1 MEMEKLRTVLMIWR
15 ERRRVEKLAL
25 EGKKIQKKAAIFD
38 SFMKVLVIIIV
49 GHGLLGVTAS
59 YVLAFCGY
67 ENALETL
74 SETLIH
80 EVMGPV
86 VTYGF
91 TKMVENVSKY
101 NDWLEKYMSRKYGG
115 NNKEPEESAE
125 TEEEL

>member
-1 MEMEKLRTVLMIWR
+1 MEMEKLRTVLRIWR
-15 ERRRVEKLAL
+15 ERRRVMELTLK
-25 EGKKIQKKAAIFD
+25 EKKIKKRASFFD
-38 SFMKVLVIIIV
+38 SFMKVLVIVIV
-49 GHGLLGVTAS
+49 SHGLLGVTAS

-101 NDWLEKYMSRKYGG
+101 NDWIEKYMSRKYCADE
-115 NNKEPEESAE
+115 EPRE
-125 TEEEL
+125 TEETES

>member
-1 MEMEKLRTVLMIWR
+1 MEKLRTVFKIWR
-15 ERRRVEKLAL
+15 ERRRVEELAL
-25 EGKKIQKKAAIFD
+25 EGKKIQKKAALFD

-67 ENALETL
+67 ENALEAL

-101 NDWLEKYMSRKYGG
+101 NDWLEKYMSRKYGADE
-115 NNKEPEESAE
+115 EPRE
-125 TEEEL
+125 TEETEV

>member
-1 MEMEKLRTVLMIWR
+1 METEKLRTVLRIWR
-15 ERRRVEKLAL
+15 ERRRVEELAL
-25 EGKKIQKKAAIFD
+25 ESKKIQKKTALFD
-38 SFMKVLVIIIV
+38 SFMKVLVIVIV

-101 NDWLEKYMSRKYGG
+101 NDWLEKYISRKYGA
-115 NNKEPEESAE
+115 NEAPK
-125 TEEEL
+125 EEEENNYE

>member
-1 MEMEKLRTVLMIWR
+1 METEKLRTVLRIWR
-15 ERRRVEKLAL
+15 ERRRVEELAL
-25 EGKKIQKKAAIFD
+25 EEKKIQKKVAIFD

-91 TKMVENVSKY
+91 TKMIENVSKY
-101 NDWLEKYMSRKYGG
+101 NDWLEKYMSRKYGADE
-115 NNKEPEESAE
+115 EPRE
-125 TEEEL
+125 TEETEV